1 MTYRHLIG
9 LALALSC
16 GIPIIPFSRRMMF
29 PTSMASGSLLAFRS
43 WQYWQAV
50 KGLFVRECVEGS
62 RCSRKTFCE
71 CVCVCGKMYLLLV
84 RGVSRS
90 KTLIPL
96 ILVTIRLDA
105 FYYNNK

>member
-1 MTYRHLIG
+1 MSPPVT
-9 LALALSC
+9 SC
-16 GIPIIPFSRRMMF
+16 CY
-29 PTSMASGSLLAFRS
+29 SGSTSAPLGSVA
-43 WQYWQAV
+43 
-50 KGLFVRECVEGS
+50 VEGFVLYANVQKVLNVRV
-62 RCSRKTFCE
+62 RC
-71 CVCVCGKMYLLLV
+71 CVCVCVGGGGGMYLLLV

>member
-1 MTYRHLIG
+1 MSVGGAGVWDILHEI
-9 LALALSC
+9 
-16 GIPIIPFSRRMMF
+16 
-29 PTSMASGSLLAFRS
+29 
-43 WQYWQAV
+43 V
-50 KGLFVRECVEGS
+50 KGYFNGLVTVNVKKVPDVRV
-62 RCSRKTFCE
+62 RR
-71 CVCVCGKMYLLLV
+71 CVCVCVCGGKMYLLLV

>member
-1 MTYRHLIG
+1 MLG
-9 LALALSC
+9 
-16 GIPIIPFSRRMMF
+16 
-29 PTSMASGSLLAFRS
+29 LLAG
-43 WQYWQAV
+43 AV
-50 KGLFVRECVEGS
+50 LLVAGACSLKGLFVRECAEGS
-62 RCSRKTFCE
+62 RCSRKTLCV
-71 CVCVCGKMYLLLV
+71 CVCVCGEMYLLLV

>member
-1 MTYRHLIG
+1 MICLRLRKG
-9 LALALSC
+9 SSS
-16 GIPIIPFSRRMMF
+16 P
-29 PTSMASGSLLAFRS
+29 SG
-43 WQYWQAV
+43 V
-50 KGLFVRECVEGS
+50 KALFVRECAEGS
-62 RCSRKTFCE
+62 QCSRKTL
-71 CVCVCGKMYLLLV
+71 CVCGGGGEMYLLLV

>member
-1 MTYRHLIG
+1 M
-9 LALALSC
+9 
-16 GIPIIPFSRRMMF
+16 
-29 PTSMASGSLLAFRS
+29 
-43 WQYWQAV
+43 V
-50 KGLFVRECVEGS
+50 KGLFVCECAEGS
-62 RCSRKTFCE
+62 QCSRKTLCVCVCV
-71 CVCVCGKMYLLLV
+71 CVCVCGEMYLLLV

>member
-1 MTYRHLIG
+1 MKLQGKWHPAG
-9 LALALSC
+9 LTCKKRNCLYANVQRVLNVRV
-16 GIPIIPFSRRMMF
+16 RR
-29 PTSMASGSLLAFRS
+29 
-43 WQYWQAV
+43 
-50 KGLFVRECVEGS
+50 
-62 RCSRKTFCE
+62 
-71 CVCVCGKMYLLLV
+71 CVCVCGEMYLLLV